1 MHEGSESQSEDGSYP
16 ICDGYASPL
25 PTGNPTST
33 GSASGTPSIAE
44 KGAASTVAGNVIGSV
59 IVLLLIVGFALVMAV
74 CIRRR
79 GKTMKGK
86 QIPTVFV
93 GEGEA
98 FGDLKYNGVTD
109 DNSE

>member
-1 MHEGSESQSEDGSYP
+1 MVSPEGCFQGDLNEVTT
-16 ICDGYASPL
+16 PL
-25 PTGNPTST
+25 PTSNYTST
-33 GSASGTPSIAE
+33 GSASERSTIA
-44 KGAASTVAGNVIGSV
+44 GSVIGSV
-59 IVLLLIVGFALVMAV
+59 IVLLLLVGFALVMAV
-74 CIRRR
+74 CISRH

-98 FGDLKYNGVTD
+98 FGDLKYIGVAD

>member
-25 PTGNPTST
+25 PTST
-33 GSASGTPSIAE
+33 GSASGTPLIAE
-44 KGAASTVAGNVIGSV
+44 KGAASTIAGSVIGSV

-86 QIPTVFV
+86 QIPAVLV

-98 FGDLKYNGVTD
+98 FGDLEYNGVAD

>member
-16 ICDGYASPL
+16 NCDGYASPL

-33 GSASGTPSIAE
+33 GSASGTPLIAE
-44 KGAASTVAGNVIGSV
+44 KGAASTIAGSVIGSV
-59 IVLLLIVGFALVMAV
+59 IVLLLLVGFALVMAV

-79 GKTMKGK
+79 GKTMKG
-86 QIPTVFV
+86 IPTVLI
-93 GEGEA
+93 GEGET
-98 FGDLKYNGVTD
+98 FGNSKYSGVAD